1 MTRLVYPLFA
11 LLLVALT
18 VLPLAWRTRHTGARP
33 RWALPALAVWLV
45 ATAVMTLRP
54 GAVGWRVNLVPLA
67 FRHGGGS
74 DLLLNIGVFVPLGI
88 LLALA
93 GLRPAL
99 VVLTGFAVSL
109 GIEVTQ
115 FLVASGR
122 VSDVND
128 LISNTAGAALG
139 VLLIRLAD
147 RVRARRRSAPR

>member
-18 VLPLAWRTRHTGARP
+18 VLPLAWRARHTGARP
-33 RWALPALAVWLV
+33 RWVLPALAVWLL

-54 GAVGWRVNLVPLA
+54 GAAGWRVNLVPLT
-67 FRHGGGS
+67 FRHGGLS

-88 LLALA
+88 LLVLA
-93 GLRPAL
+93 GLRRGL
-99 VVLTGFAVSL
+99 VVLAGFAVSL

-115 FLVASGR
+115 FLATSGR

-139 VLLIRLAD
+139 VLLVAVVDRL
-147 RVRARRRSAPR
+147 RARRRPVPR